1 MFIYTDTRIYV
12 YAQTRVAPGD
22 DPTHFN
28 QNAAPPESTK
38 SRNSNLSE

>member
-28 QNAAPPESTK
+28 QNAAPPDYLMVLCGGFS
-38 SRNSNLSE
+38 